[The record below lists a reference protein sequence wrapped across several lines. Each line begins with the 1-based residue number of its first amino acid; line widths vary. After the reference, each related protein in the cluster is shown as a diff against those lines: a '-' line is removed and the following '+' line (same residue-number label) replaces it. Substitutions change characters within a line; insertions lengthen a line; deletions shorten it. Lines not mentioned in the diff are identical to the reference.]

1 MSNSFTKDDIGK
13 RFRVRDDLVCY
24 NEYGEDVFVDEMKYL
39 MGSEFV
45 LDEYPIYYGNRYG
58 ITKEMTI
65 AIDTVVNDNKGG
77 KDMNFRNVEDAK
89 GAVVRNIDG
98 EIIVKMPINMDILKK
113 DMVVIND
120 DGDKFVVKD
129 ICDGNIVIDGYVY
142 NDLDQDAENILSSR
156 YDRLNFVPNQKN
168 YYVAFDYDAN
178 RYKRYSEDKIKRID
192 TVFLSKDNAKS
203 LRDDLNRFN
212 INNNFVEMAFIATEL
227 DIQIIEK
234 SVALRYD
241 EVEFVPNQ
249 KNYYVAFDNEAKRY
263 KRYSEDKIRRVGTVF
278 LSPEDAKFLR
288 DELLKICI

>member
-1 MSNSFTKDDIGK
+1 MSNSFTKDDIEK

-24 NEYGEDVFVDEMKYL
+24 NEYGDYL
-39 MGSEFV
+39 FIDDMNYLKGFEFV
-45 LDEYPIYYGNRYG
+45 LDNYPIYHHNGYG

-65 AIDTVVNDNKGG
+65 AIDTVINDNKGG
-77 KDMNFRNVEDAK
+77 KDINFRNVEDAK
-89 GAVVRNIDG
+89 RAVVRNIEG

-249 KNYYVAFDNEAKRY
+249 KNYYVAFDNEAKKY

-278 LSPEDAKFLR
+278 LSPEDAKSLR